1 MTIVTNK
8 DELEEINNALLKKK
22 YNNIDSD
29 AIVSGDEQDTVTQA
43 INKKD
48 EEKGFFKNY
57 VIDPIASF
65 FTGNDREEFKNMG
78 EINNAKLNSIGNSI
92 KLGTGFALT
101 VSPEAQIDM
110 VKKLY
115 PISVISKD
123 KFDNIV
129 ITLPQDAVAKGS
141 NRTYYLN
148 KPGIT
153 MKDVTEG
160 AAQILQYIP
169 GAGFVVKNIGGG
181 IIKKGA
187 FQGLFAAGTGATQ
200 DVGAMALGSTQGKD
214 GIVPV
219 VEDDKLLL
227 NAGFGFA
234 GEPIGRFLARFS
246 GFNFIKDGINRK
258 IPSKFNFTTKS
269 GTFLNNKL
277 EVTNATKELAKK
289 HFDDISLVSNEKILK
304 QYAQALEDGISAQDA
319 VHIVGAN
326 KFGISLWKAQASGNK
341 KVLKYI
347 DEARNGV
354 HGPVAQNMVRYQDQI
369 QLGQTF
375 DYLTKF
381 RNNLIKNKNSQ
392 QTTTLPGQKTPVED
406 TIENITNQITS
417 IKNKMDDN
425 VDKMYN
431 AIDWNGKIKA
441 PVVKNLTRNIKLMIS
456 GADGMGQPINK
467 ITMPNATAAL
477 NNINNFAKT
486 IENSNI
492 SKIALISLENQR
504 RSLNS
509 IINTT
514 RDATDKKAL
523 MLIKNEF
530 DTFYDKTINGALS
543 TGDKSVLEQIKKARL
558 ESSNVKKIFEPNKI
572 GKIKDTSGAYLN
584 NILNGKYSALQIN
597 NYLYGNST
605 LSANSVKQSTDL
617 LKRLTT
623 TIFKPNSEGFDLLVD
638 GAAQRM
644 INNSFR
650 KVGTNEVFDP
660 KLFIKEVEQMVN
672 GNGKEISKIL
682 FSKDQQKDLL
692 GFAKE
697 IEKTTSLNDF
707 KNIDKGGKK
716 FLEIFNSAFRSIA
729 GILGFQAAGI
739 QGTLA
744 TRFTVDAFTKTAKH
758 NQAIDDITQAIAFSK
773 LPDVTG
779 GQALVQKAYAD
790 QNFMKQDQGR
800 DQATLLEQQQIIED
814 LNKYR

>member
-8 DELEEINNALLKKK
+8 DELEEINKSIIQKK
-22 YNNIDSD
+22 YQNVDVD
-29 AIVSGDEQDTVTQA
+29 GVVSGDEKDLVTQSL
-43 INKKD
+43 KKKK
-48 EEKGFFKNY
+48 EEKGFLESY
-57 VIDPIASF
+57 LVDPIKSF

-78 EINNAKLNSIGNSI
+78 EINGAKLKSIGNEI
-92 KLGTGFALT
+92 ALNTGFALT
-101 VSPEAQIDM
+101 STPNAQIDM
-110 VKKLY
+110 VKKFY
-115 PISVISKD
+115 PGAIISKD
-123 KFDNIV
+123 KFDNVV
-129 ITLPQDAVAKGS
+129 ITLPQDAVKDGA

-153 MKDVTEG
+153 TKDVVEG
-160 AAQILQYIP
+160 ITQMLQYIP
-169 GAGFVVKNIGGG
+169 GAGFVARNIGGG

-187 FQGLFAAGTGATQ
+187 FQGAFAAGTGATQ
-200 DVGAMALGSTQGKD
+200 DVASIPFGNKQGKD
-214 GIVPV
+214 GILPF

-246 GFNFIKDGINRK
+246 GFNFVKDGINRK
-258 IPSKFNFTTKS
+258 VPSRFNFTTNK

-277 EVTNATKELAKK
+277 EVTDATKKLAQT
-289 HFDDISLVSNEKILK
+289 HFDDVSLIKNEKVLK
-304 QYAQALEDGISAQDA
+304 QFAQALEDGITPQDA

-347 DEARNGV
+347 DEARNGL
-354 HGPVAQNMVRYQDQI
+354 HGQPIQNMVRYQDQI

-375 DYLTKF
+375 NYLTKF

-406 TIENITNQITS
+406 TIDNITNQITS

-441 PVVKNLTRNIKLMIS
+441 PVVKNLTSNIKLMIS

-492 SKIALISLENQR
+492 SKISLIALENQR

-558 ESSNVKKIFEPNKI
+558 ESSTVKKIFEPNKI
-572 GKIKDTSGAYLN
+572 GKIKDTGGAYLN

-597 NYLYGNST
+597 NYLYGNAS

-617 LKRLTT
+617 LERLTT

-650 KVGTNEVFDP
+650 KINTNDVFDP
-660 KLFIKEVEQMVN
+660 KLFVKEVEQMVN
-672 GNGKEISKIL
+672 GNGKKISEIL
-682 FSKDQQKDLL
+682 FTKDQRKDLL
-692 GFAKE
+692 GFAKQL
-697 IEKTTSLNDF
+697 EKTLTVKNF
-707 KNIDKGGKK
+707 KNPEEGGKK
-716 FLEIFNSAFRSIA
+716 FLEVFDSAFRSIA
-729 GILGFQAAGI
+729 GIFGFQVAGI
-739 QGTLA
+739 QGTLFS
-744 TRFTVDAFTKTAKH
+744 RFTYDGVAKTAKH
-758 NQAIDDITQAIAFSK
+758 NQAIDDITQAIAYTK

-779 GQALVQKAYAD
+779 GQGLVQKTYAD

-800 DQATLLEQQQIIED
+800 DQTSTLEQMQIIED

>member
-1 MTIVTNK
+1 MTIVTNQE
-8 DELEEINNALLKKK
+8 ELDEINKSIIQKKYKNIDVDGEISTDEKDLVTQSIKKK
-22 YNNIDSD
+22 
-29 AIVSGDEQDTVTQA
+29 A
-43 INKKD
+43 
-48 EEKGFFKNY
+48 EEKGFFDNY
-57 VIDPIASF
+57 LIDPIKSF
-65 FTGNDREEFKNMG
+65 FTGNDREEFTNMG
-78 EINNAKLNSIGNSI
+78 EINGAKLNSIASEIALN
-92 KLGTGFALT
+92 TGFVLT
-101 VSPEAQIDM
+101 STPEAQIDM
-110 VKKLY
+110 VKNFY
-115 PISVISKD
+115 PESIISKD
-123 KFDNIV
+123 KFNNVI
-129 ITLPQDAVAKGS
+129 ITLPENAVKKGAD
-141 NRTYYLN
+141 RTYYLN

-153 MKDVTEG
+153 TKDVTEG
-160 AAQILQYIP
+160 AAQMLQYIP
-169 GAGFVVKNIGGG
+169 GAGYVVKNVAGG
-181 IIKKGA
+181 IIKKGLA
-187 FQGLFAAGTGATQ
+187 MGGANALTGAAQ
-200 DVGAMALGSTQGKD
+200 DTAAMALGSKQGDD
-214 GIVPV
+214 GILPV

-234 GEPIGRFLARFS
+234 GESIGRFLARFS

-258 IPSKFNFTTKS
+258 VPSRFNFSTNK
-269 GTFLNNKL
+269 GMFLDNKL
-277 EVTNATKELAKK
+277 EVTDAAKK
-289 HFDDISLVSNEKILK
+289 LATTHFDDVSLLKNEKVMK
-304 QYAQALEDGISAQDA
+304 QFAQALEDGISAQDA

-347 DEARNGV
+347 DEARNGL
-354 HGPVAQNMVRYQDQI
+354 HGSGIQNMVRYQDQI

-375 DYLTKF
+375 NYLTKF

-406 TIENITNQITS
+406 TIDNITNQITS
-417 IKNKMDDN
+417 VKNKMDAN

-431 AIDWNGKIKA
+431 AVDWNGKIKA
-441 PVVKNLTRNIKLMIS
+441 PVVKNLTSNIKLMIS

-492 SKIALISLENQR
+492 SKISLIALENQR

-509 IINTT
+509 IISTT

-523 MLIKNEF
+523 MLIKGEF
-530 DTFYDKTINGALS
+530 DTFFDKTINGALS
-543 TGDKSVLEQIKKARL
+543 TGDKNVLAQIKNARL
-558 ESSNVKKIFEPNKI
+558 ESSTVKKIFTPNNI

-605 LSANSVKQSTDL
+605 LSANSVKQSSDL
-617 LKRLTT
+617 LERLTT
-623 TIFKPNSEGFDLLVD
+623 TIFKPGTEGFDLLVD

-650 KVGTNEVFDP
+650 KINTNDVFDP
-660 KLFIKEVEQMVN
+660 KLFVKEVEQMVN

-682 FSKDQQKDLL
+682 FTKDQQKDLL
-692 GFAKE
+692 GFAKQL
-697 IEKTTSLNDF
+697 EKTLTV
-707 KNIDKGGKK
+707 KNFRNPEEGGKK
-716 FLEIFNSAFRSIA
+716 FLEVFESAFRSIA
-729 GILGFQAAGI
+729 GIFGFQVAGI

-744 TRFTVDAFTKTAKH
+744 TRFTYDAFSKTARH
-758 NQAIDDITQAIAFSK
+758 NKAIDDITSAISYSK

-779 GQALVQKAYAD
+779 GQGLVQKAYAD
-790 QNFMKQDQGR
+790 QNFITPQDGR
-800 DQATLLEQQQIIED
+800 DQTSTLEQMKIIES

>member
-8 DELEEINNALLKKK
+8 DELEEINKSIIQKK
-22 YNNIDSD
+22 YQNVDVD
-29 AIVSGDEQDTVTQA
+29 GVVSGDEKDLVTQSL
-43 INKKD
+43 KKKK
-48 EEKGFFKNY
+48 EEKGFLESY
-57 VIDPIASF
+57 LVDPIKSF

-78 EINNAKLNSIGNSI
+78 EINGAKLKSIGNEI
-92 KLGTGFALT
+92 ALNTGFALT
-101 VSPEAQIDM
+101 STPNAQIDM
-110 VKKLY
+110 VKKFY
-115 PISVISKD
+115 PGAIISKD
-123 KFDNIV
+123 KFDNVV
-129 ITLPQDAVAKGS
+129 ITLPQDAVKDGA

-153 MKDVTEG
+153 TKDVVEG
-160 AAQILQYIP
+160 ITQMLQYIP
-169 GAGFVVKNIGGG
+169 GAGFVARNIGGG

-187 FQGLFAAGTGATQ
+187 FQGAFAAGTGATQ
-200 DVGAMALGSTQGKD
+200 DVASIPFGNKQGKD
-214 GIVPV
+214 GILPF

-246 GFNFIKDGINRK
+246 GFNFVKDGINRK
-258 IPSKFNFTTKS
+258 VPSRFNFTTNK

-277 EVTNATKELAKK
+277 EVTDATKKLAQT
-289 HFDDISLVSNEKILK
+289 HFDDVSLIKNEKVLK
-304 QYAQALEDGISAQDA
+304 QFAQALEDGITPQDA

-347 DEARNGV
+347 DEARNGL
-354 HGPVAQNMVRYQDQI
+354 HGQPIQNMVRYQDQI

-375 DYLTKF
+375 NYLTKF

-392 QTTTLPGQKTPVED
+392 QTTTLPGQRTPVED
-406 TIENITNQITS
+406 TIDNITNQITS

-456 GADGMGQPINK
+456 GADGLGQPINK

-492 SKIALISLENQR
+492 SKISLITLENQR

-558 ESSNVKKIFEPNKI
+558 ESSTVKKIFEPNKI
-572 GKIKDTSGAYLN
+572 GKIKDTGGAYLN

-597 NYLYGNST
+597 NYLYGNAS

-617 LKRLTT
+617 LERLTT

-650 KVGTNEVFDP
+650 KINTNDVFDP
-660 KLFIKEVEQMVN
+660 KLFVKEVEQMVN
-672 GNGKEISKIL
+672 GNGKKISEIL
-682 FSKDQQKDLL
+682 FTKDQRKDLL
-692 GFAKE
+692 GFAKQL
-697 IEKTTSLNDF
+697 EKTLTVKNF
-707 KNIDKGGKK
+707 KNPEEGGKK
-716 FLEIFNSAFRSIA
+716 FLEVFDSAFRSIA
-729 GILGFQAAGI
+729 GIFGFQVAGI
-739 QGTLA
+739 QGTLFS
-744 TRFTVDAFTKTAKH
+744 RFTYDGVAKTAKH
-758 NQAIDDITQAIAFSK
+758 NQAIDDITQAIAYTK

-779 GQALVQKAYAD
+779 GQGLVQKTYAD

-800 DQATLLEQQQIIED
+800 DQTSTLEQMQIIED

>member
-22 YNNIDSD
+22 YQNVDVD
-29 AIVSGDEQDTVTQA
+29 GVVSGDEQDTVTQA

-48 EEKGFFKNY
+48 EEKGFLKSY
-57 VIDPIASF
+57 IVDPIASF

-78 EINNAKLNSIGNSI
+78 EINGAKLKSIGNEI
-92 KLGTGFALT
+92 ALNTGFALT
-101 VSPEAQIDM
+101 STPNAQIDM
-110 VKKLY
+110 VKKFY
-115 PISVISKD
+115 PGAIISKD
-123 KFDNIV
+123 KFDNVV
-129 ITLPQDAVAKGS
+129 ITLPQDAVKDGA

-153 MKDVTEG
+153 TKDVVEG
-160 AAQILQYIP
+160 ITQMLQYIP
-169 GAGFVVKNIGGG
+169 GAGFVAKNIGGG
-181 IIKKGA
+181 VLKKGLA
-187 FQGLFAAGTGATQ
+187 MGGANAVTGMAQ
-200 DVGAMALGSTQGKD
+200 DVATIPLGNKQGKD
-214 GIVPV
+214 GILPF
-219 VEDDKLLL
+219 VEDDKLAL
-227 NAGFGFA
+227 NLGFGFA

-246 GFNFIKDGINRK
+246 GFNFVKNGINRK
-258 IPSKFNFTTKS
+258 VPSRFNFTTNK

-277 EVTNATKELAKK
+277 EVTDATKKLAQT
-289 HFDDISLVSNEKILK
+289 HFDDVSLIKNEKVLK
-304 QYAQALEDGISAQDA
+304 QFAQALEDGITPQDA

-347 DEARNGV
+347 DEARNGL
-354 HGPVAQNMVRYQDQI
+354 HGQPIQNMVRYQDQI

-375 DYLTKF
+375 NYLTKF

-406 TIENITNQITS
+406 TIDNITNQITS

-441 PVVKNLTRNIKLMIS
+441 PVVKNLTSNIKLMIS

-492 SKIALISLENQR
+492 SKISLITLENQR

-558 ESSNVKKIFEPNKI
+558 ESSTVKKIFEPNKI
-572 GKIKDTSGAYLN
+572 GKIKDTGGAYLN

-597 NYLYGNST
+597 NYLYGNAS

-617 LKRLTT
+617 LERLTT

-650 KVGTNEVFDP
+650 KINTNDVFDP
-660 KLFIKEVEQMVN
+660 KLFVKEVEQMVN
-672 GNGKEISKIL
+672 GNGKKISEIL
-682 FSKDQQKDLL
+682 FTKDQRKDLL
-692 GFAKE
+692 GFAKQL
-697 IEKTTSLNDF
+697 EKTLTVKNF
-707 KNIDKGGKK
+707 KNPEEGGKK
-716 FLEIFNSAFRSIA
+716 FLEVFDSAFRSIA
-729 GILGFQAAGI
+729 GIFGFQVAGI
-739 QGTLA
+739 QGTLFS
-744 TRFTVDAFTKTAKH
+744 RFTYDGVAKTAKH
-758 NQAIDDITQAIAFSK
+758 NQAIDDITQAIAYTK

-779 GQALVQKAYAD
+779 GQGLVQKTYAD

-800 DQATLLEQQQIIED
+800 DQSTLLEQQQIIED

>member
-115 PISVISKD
+115 PSSVISKD

-304 QYAQALEDGISAQDA
+304 QYAQALEDGITPQDA

-597 NYLYGNST
+597 NYLYGNAS
-605 LSANSVKQSTDL
+605 LSANSVKNSTDL

-650 KVGTNEVFDP
+650 KVGTNEIFDP
-660 KLFIKEVEQMVN
+660 KLFIKEVEQMIN

-692 GFAKE
+692 GFAKQL
-697 IEKTTSLNDF
+697 EKTTSLADF

-716 FLEIFNSAFRSIA
+716 FLEVFNSAFRSIA

-739 QGTLA
+739 QGTLG
-744 TRFTVDAFTKTAKH
+744 TRFIYDAFTKTAKH

-800 DQATLLEQQQIIED
+800 DQTSTLEQLQIIED

>member
-8 DELEEINNALLKKK
+8 DELEEINNAIIQKK
-22 YNNIDSD
+22 YNNVDAN
-29 AIVSGDEQDTVTQA
+29 AIVSGEEKDVVTSA

-48 EEKGFFKNY
+48 EEKGFLKNY
-57 VIDPIASF
+57 IVDPIASF

-78 EINNAKLNSIGNSI
+78 EVNNAKLNSIGNAI
-92 KLGTGFALT
+92 KLGTGFSLT

-115 PISVISKD
+115 PSSVISKD

-141 NRTYYLN
+141 NRTFYLN

-153 MKDVTEG
+153 TKDVVEG
-160 AAQILQYIP
+160 AAQMLQYIP
-169 GAGFVVKNIGGG
+169 GAGWVVKNIGGG

-187 FQGLFAAGTGATQ
+187 FQGAFAAGTGATQ
-200 DVGAMALGSTQGKD
+200 DVGAMALGSEQGKD
-214 GIVPV
+214 GILPV

-246 GFNFIKDGINRK
+246 GFNFVKDGINRK

-269 GTFLNNKL
+269 GTYLNNKL
-277 EVTNATKELAKK
+277 EVTEDAKKLALK
-289 HFDDISLVSNEKILK
+289 HFDDTSLVTNEKVLK
-304 QYAQALEDGISAQDA
+304 QYAQALEDGISPQDA

-354 HGPVAQNMVRYQDQI
+354 HGEQIQNMVRYQDQV
-369 QLGQTF
+369 QLNQTF

-392 QTTTLPGQKTPVED
+392 QTTTMPGQKTPVED
-406 TIENITNQITS
+406 TIDNITNQITS

-467 ITMPNATAAL
+467 TTMPQASAAL
-477 NNINNFAKT
+477 DNINTFAKT
-486 IENSNI
+486 IQNSNI
-492 SKIALISLENQR
+492 SKISLVALENQR
-504 RSLNS
+504 KKLIS
-509 IINTT
+509 IIQTT

-530 DTFYDKTINGALS
+530 DLFYDKTINGALS
-543 TGDKSVLEQIKKARL
+543 TGNKKVLEEIKKARL
-558 ESSNVKKIFEPNKI
+558 ESSTVKKIFEPSNI

-597 NYLYGNST
+597 NYLYGNAS
-605 LSANSVKQSTDL
+605 LSANSVKNSTDL

-644 INNSFR
+644 INNSFK
-650 KVGTNEVFDP
+650 KVGTNEIFDP

-682 FSKDQQKDLL
+682 FTKDQQKDLL
-692 GFAKE
+692 GFAKQL
-697 IEKTTSLNDF
+697 EKTTSANDF

-779 GQALVQKAYAD
+779 GQGLIQKTYAD

-800 DQATLLEQQQIIED
+800 DQATTLEQLQIIED

>member
-22 YNNIDSD
+22 YNNIDAD
-29 AIVSGDEQDTVTQA
+29 AIVSGEEKDVVTSA

-115 PISVISKD
+115 PSSVISKD

-187 FQGLFAAGTGATQ
+187 FQGAFAAGTGATQ
-200 DVGAMALGSTQGKD
+200 DVGAMAFGSTQGKD
-214 GIVPV
+214 GILPV

-246 GFNFIKDGINRK
+246 GFNFVKNGINRK

-269 GTFLNNKL
+269 GTYLNNKL

-456 GADGMGQPINK
+456 GADGLGQPINK

-597 NYLYGNST
+597 NYLYGNAS

-650 KVGTNEVFDP
+650 KVGTNEIFDP

-692 GFAKE
+692 GFAKQL
-697 IEKTTSLNDF
+697 EKTTSLADF

-716 FLEIFNSAFRSIA
+716 FLEVFNSAFRSIA

-739 QGTLA
+739 QGTLGI
-744 TRFTVDAFTKTAKH
+744 RFIYDAFSKTAKH

-779 GQALVQKAYAD
+779 GQALVQKTYAD

>member
-8 DELEEINNALLKKK
+8 DELEEINNAILQKK
-22 YNNIDSD
+22 YNNVDAD
-29 AIVSGDEQDTVTQA
+29 AIVSGEEKDLVTSA

-48 EEKGFFKNY
+48 EEKGFLRSY
-57 VIDPIASF
+57 IVDPIASF

-78 EINNAKLNSIGNSI
+78 EVNNAKLNSIGNAI

-115 PISVISKD
+115 PSSVISKD

-129 ITLPQDAVAKGS
+129 ITLPQNAVAKGS
-141 NRTYYLN
+141 NRTFYLN

-160 AAQILQYIP
+160 AAQMLQYIP
-169 GAGFVVKNIGGG
+169 GAGWVVKNIGGG
-181 IIKKGA
+181 IIKKGL
-187 FQGLFAAGTGATQ
+187 FQGAFAAGTGATQ
-200 DVGAMALGSTQGKD
+200 DVGAMTLGSTQGKD
-214 GIVPV
+214 GILPV
-219 VEDDKLLL
+219 VEDDKLAL
-227 NAGFGFA
+227 NLGFGFA
-234 GEPIGRFLARFS
+234 GEPIGRFLSRFS
-246 GFNFIKDGINRK
+246 GFNFVKDGINRK

-269 GTFLNNKL
+269 GTYLNNKL
-277 EVTNATKELAKK
+277 EVTDATKELAKK

-304 QYAQALEDGISAQDA
+304 QYAQALEDGISPQDA

-354 HGPVAQNMVRYQDQI
+354 HGEQIQNMVRYQDQV
-369 QLGQTF
+369 QLNQTF

-392 QTTTLPGQKTPVED
+392 QTTTMPGQKTPVED
-406 TIENITNQITS
+406 TIDNITNQITS

-431 AIDWNGKIKA
+431 AIDWNGKIKP

-456 GADGMGQPINK
+456 GADGLGQPINK

-492 SKIALISLENQR
+492 SKISLIALENQR
-504 RSLNS
+504 RSLIS

-543 TGDKSVLEQIKKARL
+543 TGNKKVLEEIKKARL
-558 ESSNVKKIFEPNKI
+558 ESSTVKKIFEPNKI
-572 GKIKDTSGAYLN
+572 GKIKDTSGGYLN

-597 NYLYGNST
+597 NYLYGNAS
-605 LSANSVKQSTDL
+605 LSANSVKNSTDL

-644 INNSFR
+644 INNSFK
-650 KVGTNEVFDP
+650 KVGTNEIFDP

-682 FSKDQQKDLL
+682 FTKDQQKDLL
-692 GFAKE
+692 GFAKQL
-697 IEKTTSLNDF
+697 EKTTSLSDF

-779 GQALVQKAYAD
+779 GQALVQKTYAD
-790 QNFMKQDQGR
+790 QNFIKQDQGR
-800 DQATLLEQQQIIED
+800 DQTSTLEQLQIIED

>member
-22 YNNIDSD
+22 YQNVDVD
-29 AIVSGDEQDTVTQA
+29 GVVSGDEQDTVTQA

-48 EEKGFFKNY
+48 EEKGFLKSY
-57 VIDPIASF
+57 IVDPIASF

-78 EINNAKLNSIGNSI
+78 EINGAKLKSIGNEI
-92 KLGTGFALT
+92 ALNTGFALT
-101 VSPEAQIDM
+101 STPNAQIDM
-110 VKKLY
+110 VKKFY
-115 PISVISKD
+115 PGAIISKD
-123 KFDNIV
+123 KFDNVV
-129 ITLPQDAVAKGS
+129 ITLPQDAVKDGA

-153 MKDVTEG
+153 TKDVVEG
-160 AAQILQYIP
+160 ITQMLQYIP
-169 GAGFVVKNIGGG
+169 GAGFVAKNIGGG
-181 IIKKGA
+181 VLKKGLA
-187 FQGLFAAGTGATQ
+187 MGGANAVTGMAQ
-200 DVGAMALGSTQGKD
+200 DVATIPLGNKQGKD
-214 GIVPV
+214 GILPF
-219 VEDDKLLL
+219 VEDDKLAL
-227 NAGFGFA
+227 NLGFGFA

-246 GFNFIKDGINRK
+246 GFNFVKNGINRK
-258 IPSKFNFTTKS
+258 VPSRFNFTTNK

-277 EVTNATKELAKK
+277 EVTDATKKLAQT
-289 HFDDISLVSNEKILK
+289 HFDDVSLIKNEKVLK
-304 QYAQALEDGISAQDA
+304 QFAQALEDGITPQDA

-347 DEARNGV
+347 DEARNGL
-354 HGPVAQNMVRYQDQI
+354 HGQPIQNMVRYQDQI

-375 DYLTKF
+375 NYLTKF

-406 TIENITNQITS
+406 TIDNITNQITS

-441 PVVKNLTRNIKLMIS
+441 PVVKNLTSNIKLMIS

-492 SKIALISLENQR
+492 SKISLIALENQR

-558 ESSNVKKIFEPNKI
+558 ESSTVKKIFEPNKI
-572 GKIKDTSGAYLN
+572 GKIKDTGGAYLN

-597 NYLYGNST
+597 NYLYGNAS

-617 LKRLTT
+617 LERLTT

-650 KVGTNEVFDP
+650 KINTNDVFDP
-660 KLFIKEVEQMVN
+660 KLFVKEVEQMVN
-672 GNGKEISKIL
+672 GNGKKISEIL
-682 FSKDQQKDLL
+682 FTKDQRKDLL
-692 GFAKE
+692 GFAKQL
-697 IEKTTSLNDF
+697 EKTLTVKNF
-707 KNIDKGGKK
+707 KNPEEGGKK
-716 FLEIFNSAFRSIA
+716 FLEVFDSAFRSIA
-729 GILGFQAAGI
+729 GIFGFQVAGI
-739 QGTLA
+739 QGTLFS
-744 TRFTVDAFTKTAKH
+744 RFTYDGVAKTAKH
-758 NQAIDDITQAIAFSK
+758 NQAIDDITQAIAYTK

-779 GQALVQKAYAD
+779 GQGLVQKTYAD

-800 DQATLLEQQQIIED
+800 DQSTLLEQQQIIED

>member
-22 YNNIDSD
+22 YNNIDAD
-29 AIVSGDEQDTVTQA
+29 AIVSGEEKDVVTSA

-115 PISVISKD
+115 PSSVISKD

-187 FQGLFAAGTGATQ
+187 FQGAFAAGTGATQ
-200 DVGAMALGSTQGKD
+200 DVGAMAFGSTQGKD
-214 GIVPV
+214 GILPV

-246 GFNFIKDGINRK
+246 GFNFVKNGINRK

-269 GTFLNNKL
+269 GTYLNNKL

-597 NYLYGNST
+597 NYLYGNAS

-650 KVGTNEVFDP
+650 KVGTNEIFDP

-692 GFAKE
+692 GFAKQL
-697 IEKTTSLNDF
+697 EKTTSLADF

-716 FLEIFNSAFRSIA
+716 FLEVFNSAFRSIA

-739 QGTLA
+739 QGTLG
-744 TRFTVDAFTKTAKH
+744 TRFIYDAFSKTAKH

-779 GQALVQKAYAD
+779 GQGLVQKTYAD

>member
-8 DELEEINNALLKKK
+8 DELEEINNAIIQKK
-22 YNNIDSD
+22 YNNVDAD
-29 AIVSGDEQDTVTQA
+29 AIVSGDEKSIVTNA

-48 EEKGFFKNY
+48 EEKGFLKSY
-57 VIDPIASF
+57 IVDPIASF

-78 EINNAKLNSIGNSI
+78 EINNAKLNSIGNAV

-101 VSPEAQIDM
+101 VNPDAQIDM

-115 PISVISKD
+115 PSSVISKD

-148 KPGIT
+148 KPGLT

-160 AAQILQYIP
+160 VAQVLQYIP

-181 IIKKGA
+181 IIKKGV
-187 FQGLFAAGTGATQ
+187 FQGAFAAGTGATQ
-200 DVGAMALGSTQGKD
+200 DVGAMALGSNQGKG
-214 GIVPV
+214 GILPV
-219 VEDDKLLL
+219 VEDDKLAL
-227 NAGFGFA
+227 NLGFGFA
-234 GEPIGRFLARFS
+234 GEPIGRFLSRFS

-277 EVTNATKELAKK
+277 EVTDEAKKLALK
-289 HFDDISLVSNEKILK
+289 HFDDVSLASNEKVLK
-304 QYAQALEDGISAQDA
+304 QYAQALEDGILPQDA

-354 HGPVAQNMVRYQDQI
+354 HGSGIQNIVRYQDQI
-369 QLGQTF
+369 QLNQTF

-381 RNNLIKNKNSQ
+381 RNNLIKNKNTQ

-406 TIENITNQITS
+406 TIDNITNQITS
-417 IKNKMDDN
+417 IKNKMDEN

-441 PVVKNLTRNIKLMIS
+441 PVVKNLTSNIKLMIS

-467 ITMPNATAAL
+467 ITMPNASAAL
-477 NNINNFAKT
+477 NNINKFAKT

-492 SKIALISLENQR
+492 SKISLIALENQR

-509 IINTT
+509 ILNTT

-530 DTFYDKTINGALS
+530 DTFFDKTINGALS
-543 TGDKSVLEQIKKARL
+543 TGNKQVLEQIKKARL
-558 ESSNVKKIFEPNKI
+558 ESSNVKKIFTPSNI
-572 GKIKDTSGAYLN
+572 GKIKDTSGAYLQG
-584 NILNGKYSALQIN
+584 ILNGKYSALQIN
-597 NYLYGNST
+597 NYLYGNAS

-617 LKRLTT
+617 LQRLTST
-623 TIFKPNSEGFDLLVD
+623 VFKPNSEGFDLLVD

-650 KVGTNEVFDP
+650 KIGTNDVFDP

-672 GNGKEISKIL
+672 GNGKEITKIL

-692 GFAKE
+692 GFAKQL
-697 IEKTTSLNDF
+697 EKTTSLSNF
-707 KNIDKGGKK
+707 KDVDKGGKK
-716 FLEIFNSAFRSIA
+716 FLEIFNSSFRSLA

-739 QGTLA
+739 QGTLF
-744 TRFTVDAFTKTAKH
+744 TRFTADAITKTAKH
-758 NQAIDDITQAIAFSK
+758 NQAIDDITQAIAFTK

-779 GQALVQKAYAD
+779 GQGLIQKAYAD
-790 QNFMKQDQGR
+790 QNFMKQNQGKDQ
-800 DQATLLEQQQIIED
+800 TSTLEQLKIIED